1 MRKAENDDTSNKRP
15 CLRCTLC
22 PRLLAPE
29 SVNAK
34 SGRRFST
41 CCRECAT
48 SRPHGGHHSAECLA
62 RTGVPAT
69 ACAGSA
75 TATELVHS
83 SACSSDTEEDAEED
97 ADDEAAEQARL
108 VEVLVG
114 EAGARELSGAYPLAP
129 VRVCKWDGR
138 CFQRSCVHWASFS
151 HPRELSKP
159 YCPELLRGGACRN
172 HGAHEHN
179 EAYSHGPLPL
189 AMRAAAASGPLPGA
203 GGAGLAAASGVEDLK
218 LQLENFLT
226 RHARELFTKQ
236 HRSANSFALA
246 GDFTVGT
253 GSTNPG
259 FICHFNK
266 GLPGFVKH
274 PVSDPQNSNQGRPGS
289 HSRTADPVYPLRA
302 LFRSRTSPTMFGPS
316 TRSSLRAK
324 SRSISGRRLS

>member
-1 MRKAENDDTSNKRP
+1 MHKDENDDTSNKRP

-48 SRPHGGHHSAECLA
+48 SRPHGGRHSAECLA
-62 RTGVPAT
+62 RTSVPAT
-69 ACAGSA
+69 ARAGSA
-75 TATELVHS
+75 IAAELNAELVH
-83 SACSSDTEEDAEED
+83 SSDTEEDAEED

-129 VRVCKWDGR
+129 VRACKWDGR

-151 HPRELSKP
+151 HPLELSKP

-203 GGAGLAAASGVEDLK
+203 GGAGLAAASGVDLK
-218 LQLENFLT
+218 RQLENFLT

-259 FICHFNK
+259 FICHYNK

-274 PVSDPQNSNQGRPGS
+274 PVTDRHSNQGP
-289 HSRTADPVYPLRA
+289 TAEQLA
-302 LFRSRTSPTMFGPS
+302 
-316 TRSSLRAK
+316 
-324 SRSISGRRLS
+324 